1 MDPLSVSASI
11 IAVLQ
16 LSSEVVKYISA
27 ATGATKERRRLR
39 EAVRTCENILQQL
52 KDEAD
57 DSEEGKAWSET
68 IKALEAPDAPLGRLW
83 VALRKVEAKLQ
94 PKKGISKALA
104 ALKWPL
110 NEKEI
115 TEIFATIDREMS
127 LLKLA
132 LTNDARTLIQEI
144 KRTSKENMRQL
155 VVLLDAIQ
163 TGSADNKGHFS
174 ELKDGLALLQDS
186 QADLQ
191 DGLDALHRRHEHREV
206 LEERQTI
213 LNWLTPIDY
222 ATQQNDFLNR
232 RQTGTGTWL
241 LDSAEFTGWVE
252 SRVQTLFCSG
262 IPGAGKTI
270 LTSIVVDNLYT
281 RFQNDPKV
289 GIAYLYCN
297 YRRQNEQKA
306 DDLLTSLLKQLASN
320 WPFLP
325 DTVISLYSSHRRKK
339 TRPSLDEISRA
350 LQAVASLYSNV
361 FIVVDALDDA
371 VDGMFLLAQLH
382 LESLIGKRSPKAL
395 RAAITNLPTGSDAYD
410 RAYNDAMQRIEGQ
423 VRDQEELAKQAL
435 LWITCAKRP
444 LTTVELLHALAD
456 NYGQTPLWRAATFGY
471 KAIVK
476 LLLEKGADIDSK
488 DNCGQTPLSWVAERG
503 REAVVKLLLENGADA
518 DLKDRSGR
526 TPLWY
531 AAQNGY
537 EAIVKLLEPK

>member
-306 DDLLTSLLKQLASN
+306 DDLLTSLLKQLA
-320 WPFLP
+320 
-325 DTVISLYSSHRRKK
+325 T
-339 TRPSLDEISRA
+339 

-361 FIVVDALDDA
+361 FIVVDALDECQLSGGCLSA

-423 VRDQEELAKQAL
+423 VRDQEELAKQAFPDLKDVYGQTPLWYAAQNGHNVIINL
-435 LWITCAKRP
+435 LLGNGADTNS
-444 LTTVELLHALAD
+444 ED